1 MYSIHILY
9 TIITIAEVLKLM
21 ISCILG
27 LLKLNN
33 NHFNFSFRD
42 ILKSKVT

>member
-1 MYSIHILY
+1 MFI
-9 TIITIAEVLKLM
+9 TIIIEVLKFM

-33 NHFNFSFRD
+33 YHFNFSFRD
-42 ILKSKVT
+42 ILKSK